1 MKKNSLISSYL
12 NHGQY
17 NNMDILYKPPM
28 NFEAECKM
36 LEKNFVTCLH
46 EKSLHDIGV
55 PMHCN
60 VERVNNK

>member
-1 MKKNSLISSYL
+1 
-12 NHGQY
+12 
-17 NNMDILYKPPM
+17 MDILYKPPM

-46 EKSLHDIGV
+46 EKSLHDVGV

-60 VERVNNK
+60 VERVSYR